1 MTRPAKITKEPRACG
16 SWVSKITAEDVADA
30 VEAFAGG
37 LMFEAQ
43 TDGQFL
49 YFLSLRAGEGGRNA
63 IFRWCPGSQPE
74 CILPQPF
81 NARTRVHEYGGAAY
95 IAWDGVIWFSED
107 TDGRIYRLIPGNLPE
122 PLTLEGPYRYAD
134 FAVDAR
140 RGCLICV
147 REDHSDHGQREE
159 RNELVSIDLEAGT
172 TTVLSSAA
180 DFVSSP
186 RISPSGDEI
195 AWLAWNHPNLPW
207 DDVALHR
214 ARIDADGLLVTVRSE
229 ASSADQARAQPLW
242 SPRGEL
248 YYLSDS
254 NNWWNLYHWPSD
266 STNGRKLTHLEGEI
280 GVPAWLMGY
289 RHFEFMDENR
299 ALIAYTQ
306 DGVWRVA
313 EVALKTGELIE
324 SSQPWALVSSVTR
337 VGDQTFVQAADQAG
351 HGGFYRWRNSRLEHV
366 MTIGRPRDIDTV
378 SIAEHFVVP
387 LQLSASA
394 RVGEVTHAFYYPPA
408 NEAHCPLPGEKP
420 PVIVSFHGGPTAQNF
435 SNFSLKRQFWT
446 QRGFA
451 LLDVNYRGST
461 GYGREY
467 RQRLYGN
474 WGLVDVEDAVAV
486 LRYAAEKKLVDP
498 KRAAIMGASAGGF
511 TTLAA
516 LAFSDVFSAG
526 VNNFGISDL
535 TTFICDTHK
544 FESHY
549 TQHLVGQW
557 PEDRQVYIDR
567 SPVSAAEKINA
578 PLLTLQGAEDKVVP
592 PSQSHVIM
600 QAVRAKGLP
609 CAYIEFDGEQ
619 HGFRKKRTVIRAI
632 EAELF
637 FYARIFGFEP
647 ADCIEPIQ
655 IENQGGSLV
664 KC

>member
-1 MTRPAKITKEPRACG
+1 MLPPTTITKKPLACG
-16 SWVSKITAEDVADA
+16 SWVSAITAEDVAGAID
-30 VEAFAGG
+30 VFAGG

-43 TDGQFL
+43 TDGNFL
-49 YFLSLRAGEGGRNA
+49 YFLSLRADEGGRNA
-63 IFRWCPGSQPE
+63 LFRWCPGTEPE
-74 CILPQPF
+74 CILPIPF

-95 IAWDGVIWFSED
+95 IAHKGVIWFSED
-107 TDGRIYRLIPGNLPE
+107 TDGRIYRLEPGNLPV
-122 PLTLEGPYRYAD
+122 PLTAKGPFRYAD
-134 FAVDAR
+134 FAVDTR
-140 RGCLICV
+140 HGRLICV
-147 REDHSDHGQREE
+147 REDHSDHGDGEE

-214 ARIDADGLLVTVRSE
+214 ATIDADGLFVRVRSE
-229 ASSADQARAQPLW
+229 ASSADQARTQPLW

-254 NNWWNLYHWPSD
+254 DNWWNLYHWPSD

-280 GVPAWLMGY
+280 GVPAWLLGY

-299 ALIAYTQ
+299 VLIAYTQ
-306 DGVWRVA
+306 EGVWRVA

-337 VGDQTFVQAADQAG
+337 MGNQLYVQAADQAG
-351 HGGFYRWRNSRLEHV
+351 QGGFYLWRDAGLEHV
-366 MTIGRPRDIDTV
+366 MTIGQPRDIGAV
-378 SIAEHFVVP
+378 SVAEHLVVP
-387 LQLSASA
+387 VQPSVSAQA
-394 RVGEVTHAFYYPPA
+394 GEVTHAFYYPPA
-408 NEAHCPLPGEKP
+408 NETHSPLPGESP

-435 SNFSLKRQFWT
+435 STFSLKRQFWT

-486 LRYAAEKKLVDP
+486 LHYATEKKLVDP

-511 TTLAA
+511 TTIAA
-516 LAFSDVFSAG
+516 LAFSDAFRAG
-526 VNNFGISDL
+526 TNLYGISDL
-535 TTFICDTHK
+535 TTFVCDTHK
-544 FESHY
+544 FESRY
-549 TQHLVGQW
+549 TQHLVGHW
-557 PEDRQVYIDR
+557 PEDRQTYLDR
-567 SPVSAAEKINA
+567 SPVYAVDQINA
-578 PLLTLQGAEDKVVP
+578 PLLTLQGAEDKIVP
-592 PSQSHVIM
+592 PSQSHAIIHAL
-600 QAVRAKGLP
+600 QKKGLQ

-619 HGFRKKRTVIRAI
+619 HGFRQKKTVIRAI
-632 EAELF
+632 EAELS
-637 FYARIFGFEP
+637 FYAQVFGFDL
-647 ADCIEPIQ
+647 ADRIEH
-655 IENQGGSLV
+655 IELENYERNPG
-664 KC
+664 K